1 MRPILLASLAGGLLG
16 ASLASAQTTPGDL
29 ASKPATAA
37 TRAVLG
43 QPIPPDPADRRDFDF
58 AQRGF
63 IATWPSPQ
71 IRDDKGRVV
80 KDLAA
85 GDWSRGPVPE
95 TVNPSLARA
104 TQLATFNGLF
114 KVSDG
119 VYQVRGFDSSNLT
132 ILETRGG
139 YIVVD
144 PLLTMEAAKAAM
156 DLVYDKLGRRPVRA
170 VIYTHTHPDHF
181 GGVRGVVAQ
190 AEVDSGKVAILA
202 PDGFMR
208 EAMSE
213 NVLAG
218 PAMNRR
224 ALYHS
229 GSLLEDGPRGHT
241 GNGVGLGTSRGTITL
256 IAPTDSILR
265 TGDRRR
271 IDGLDIEFQM
281 VPESEAP
288 AEMNLYLPQH
298 RALLIA
304 ETTSCTLH
312 NIQALRGARPRDA
325 LRWAGYLTEDL
336 RLYAPRSDVVLMSHC
351 FPRFGQEELTRFLTK
366 QRDSYKY
373 IHDQSVRLMNLGLTP
388 TEIGERIRLPDSLAR
403 EWYDRGYYGTVSHN
417 SKAVYDRYLGWFDG
431 IPADLNPLPVV
442 EAAKRYVDLAG
453 GVDRMLAAG
462 SEAARKGDYRWAA
475 ELLQKLVF
483 ADPDNARA
491 RAALADVYE
500 QLGYQSESGLW
511 RNVYLAGAKDLR
523 DSKPVRALGGGSP
536 DLVRA
541 MPTAAF
547 LEALATRIAPE
558 KIGDAPLTIDLRLT
572 DRPDTAL
579 MTISNR
585 VLVPEMGRQDDQAQA
600 RLVLPWT
607 TLLKLFSSNAPLGDL
622 AASDGLQVS
631 GDPAAV
637 ERLRAALTTFGS
649 DFNIVTP

>member
-1 MRPILLASLAGGLLG
+1 
-16 ASLASAQTTPGDL
+16 
-29 ASKPATAA
+29 
-37 TRAVLG
+37 
-43 QPIPPDPADRRDFDF
+43 
-58 AQRGF
+58 
-63 IATWPSPQ
+63 
-71 IRDDKGRVV
+71 
-80 KDLAA
+80 
-85 GDWSRGPVPE
+85 
-95 TVNPSLARA
+95 
-104 TQLATFNGLF
+104 
-114 KVSDG
+114 
-119 VYQVRGFDSSNLT
+119 
-132 ILETRGG
+132 
-139 YIVVD
+139 
-144 PLLTMEAAKAAM
+144 
-156 DLVYDKLGRRPVRA
+156 
-170 VIYTHTHPDHF
+170 
-181 GGVRGVVAQ
+181 
-190 AEVDSGKVAILA
+190 
-202 PDGFMR
+202 
-208 EAMSE
+208 
-213 NVLAG
+213 
-218 PAMNRR
+218 
-224 ALYHS
+224 
-229 GSLLEDGPRGHT
+229 
-241 GNGVGLGTSRGTITL
+241 
-256 IAPTDSILR
+256 
-265 TGDRRR
+265 
-271 IDGLDIEFQM
+271 
-281 VPESEAP
+281 
-288 AEMNLYLPQH
+288 MNLYLPQH

-312 NIQALRGARPRDA
+312 NIQALRGAPPRDA

-388 TEIGERIRLPDSLAR
+388 TEIAERMRLPDSLAR

-442 EAAKRYVDLAG
+442 EAAKRYVDFAG

-475 ELLQKLVF
+475 DAAEAGLRG
-483 ADPDNARA
+483 PDNARA
-491 RAALADVYE
+491 RATLADVYE

-547 LEALATRIAPE
+547 LEALATRIDPE

-579 MTISNR
+579 MTISNW

-607 TLLKLFSSNAPLGDL
+607 TLLKLFSSNASLGDL
-622 AASDGLQVS
+622 EASDGLQVS

-637 ERLRAALTTFGS
+637 ERLRAALTHSAAILTSSHLDISCQPQPGRLCSARREARDIVALTGPGITGNGYSYPSQARHRGRLAVGRDRRRCAKIRRPHPRHDRQSQTRGQGGS
-649 DFNIVTP
+649 EYGAASPVVRPDVVEHELRADPQSRRSGLRPPSLAGRHRPDHRGSVCPAGGHGGAGRKVVTSPIAWSPTGISSDRSGGWCSPAATNGIGCSCSASRTASSSKPGCPGLAATTPELIHPTNRMGG